1 MEIFLI
7 LSTTIFFSLA
17 TFGYGYLFL
26 NLTRRYSYDLSL
38 GEIGFLGFF
47 LISLISLFFF
57 SLFFIPLSSFFNT
70 ALYLFGL
77 IFLFS
82 EFLKIS

>member
-47 LISLISLFFF
+47 
-57 SLFFIPLSSFFNT
+57 FN
-70 ALYLFGL
+70 
-77 IFLFS
+77 
-82 EFLKIS
+82 